1 MFVINISLGPI
12 GKMDAASLCLL
23 TEASADEMVIRST
36 ARHLQPTQAAIFT
49 VELIVVATVKSEGML
64 CLLLDIIWT
73 VGL

>member
-12 GKMDAASLCLL
+12 GKMDAASCLL

-49 VELIVVATVKSEGML
+49 MELIVVATVKSEGML
-64 CLLLDIIWT
+64 CLLFDIIWS
-73 VGL
+73 VEL